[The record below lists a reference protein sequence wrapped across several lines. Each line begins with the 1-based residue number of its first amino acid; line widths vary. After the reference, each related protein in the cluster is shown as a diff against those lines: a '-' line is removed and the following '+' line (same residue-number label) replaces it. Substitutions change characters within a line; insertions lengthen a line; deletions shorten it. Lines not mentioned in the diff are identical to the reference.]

1 MEDLLRV
8 PKYLMPFGFKKSQVS
23 TNLNRAG
30 AGAESGPLVWQKGLS
45 MFSGFGKYCQSQC
58 FELLSSQVFVI
69 AFELPKEGGHHPLTQ
84 ILGGRV
90 REPHCQRLL
99 LWRPD

>member
-1 MEDLLRV
+1 MADLLRV
-8 PKYLMPFGFKKSQVS
+8 PKYLMPFGFEKSQVS
-23 TNLNRAG
+23 INLNRVG
-30 AGAESGPLVWQKGLS
+30 AGAESGPLGWQEDLS
-45 MFSGFGKYCQSQC
+45 MFSGFGKHRQSQC

-69 AFELPKEGGHHPLTQ
+69 AFELPKKGGHHPLTQ

>member
-45 MFSGFGKYCQSQC
+45 MFSGFGKYCQSQH

-69 AFELPKEGGHHPLTQ
+69 AFELPKKGTHHPPDPDS
-84 ILGGRV
+84 GRPGSRTALPAATV
-90 REPHCQRLL
+90 LRA
-99 LWRPD
+99 

>member
-1 MEDLLRV
+1 MADILRV

-58 FELLSSQVFVI
+58 FDLLSSQVFVI
-69 AFELPKEGGHHPLTQ
+69 AFELPKEGGHHSLTQ
-84 ILGGRV
+84 ILGCLV
-90 REPHCQRLL
+90 REPHCQRL
-99 LWRPD
+99 RF

>member
-1 MEDLLRV
+1 MSDLLRV
-8 PKYLMPFGFKKSQVS
+8 SKYLMPFGFEKSQVS
-23 TNLNRAG
+23 INLNRVG

-45 MFSGFGKYCQSQC
+45 MFSGFGKYCQSRC

-84 ILGGRV
+84 ILGGLV
-90 REPHCQRLL
+90 REPHCQRLPFSG
-99 LWRPD
+99 PD